1 MFKDN
6 CNNPFDKGSI
16 CKTGVPLSFLGKL
29 FATISLMM
37 NLPSGSH
44 FDMVSIITLL
54 TSALKFFPYVTTSKS
69 SISMLLIILFS
80 AEFATASYFSTP
92 LFEQYFCQNH
102 KPVGESGQEVILF
115 FYKSYS
121 VLIPAVSTCLNSG

>member
-1 MFKDN
+1 
-6 CNNPFDKGSI
+6 
-16 CKTGVPLSFLGKL
+16 LGKL

-37 NLPSGSH
+37 NPPSDSH

-80 AEFATASYFSTP
+80 AE
-92 LFEQYFCQNH
+92 L
-102 KPVGESGQEVILF
+102 EVLRKRGVKVSKEWMQ
-115 FYKSYS
+115 FYEKY
-121 VLIPAVSTCLNSG
+121 IGRKY